1 MLRLFLN
8 ACASW
13 GIFRG
18 QRHTALQTVSKRNDD
33 ANTSGSYAGGK
44 KGIKENVTIMV
55 GQCMEARDKL
65 LLLVLWKSGKSWCYK
80 YIHLLLMEYAANK
93 RMW

>member
-1 MLRLFLN
+1 MPVLRGVFSGGN
-8 ACASW
+8 A
-13 GIFRG
+13 
-18 QRHTALQTVSKRNDD
+18 TLLYKLLPKEMTMQTHLAAMQVE
-33 ANTSGSYAGGK
+33 K
-44 KGIKENVTIMV
+44 KVIKENVTIMV
-55 GQCMEARDKL
+55 GQRMEARDKL